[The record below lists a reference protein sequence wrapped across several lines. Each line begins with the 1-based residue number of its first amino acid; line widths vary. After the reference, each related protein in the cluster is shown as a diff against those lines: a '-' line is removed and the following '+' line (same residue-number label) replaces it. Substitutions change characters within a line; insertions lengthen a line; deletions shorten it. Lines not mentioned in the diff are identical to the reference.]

1 MIRGM
6 FVFSVLTFLLLAIAA
21 LGGCGTGTPVAV
33 GQLKPAPTRCMASP
47 EQLGTLSA
55 GQSLVEQHGKL
66 RRSYV
71 RETSKLRCAQLYIR
85 TITSQ

>member
-1 MIRGM
+1 MIRSIL
-6 FVFSVLTFLLLAIAA
+6 VFSALSFALVALAF

-33 GQLKPAPTRCMASP
+33 GQLKPAPTRCMVAP

-66 RRSYV
+66 RLSYA
-71 RETSKLRCAQLYIR
+71 RETSKLRCVQRYVR
-85 TITSQ
+85 TITRQ